1 MNSLSAPVAA
11 PLWSVRAH
19 LVHGVL
25 TALGAVLFLAGTAVV
40 ANEKVYADQEPGLA
54 VATVGVVLGGA
65 AGLLLLVHGRRR
77 VAVRRDQS
85 LSPIPAAP
93 GVTGATSRTR
103 PARTRSADPAGFVA
117 GEGLVHFHRRDCSM
131 AEGRRWPVTDRAG
144 HERAGRRPCGV
155 CRP

>member
-1 MNSLSAPVAA
+1 M
-11 PLWSVRAH
+11 WSVRAH
-19 LVHGVL
+19 LVHGML
-25 TALGAVLFLAGTAVV
+25 TALGAVLFLAGTTVV

-77 VAVRRDQS
+77 VAVRRDQL
-85 LSPIPAAP
+85 LSPVPAAP
-93 GVTGATSRTR
+93 GVTGAA
-103 PARTRSADPAGFVA
+103 ARTRSADPAGFVA
-117 GEGLVHFHRRDCSM
+117 GEGLVHFHRRECSM
-131 AEGRRWPVTDRAG
+131 AQGRGWPVSDRAG